1 MMFLSPYANAVCNPM
16 NVYNNRACH
25 VLPPIPQPEGPMYW
39 TQLPALQ
46 PTEPN
51 NIVQPML
58 SPPLF
63 NHPLVPIA
71 LTRVDLMDVE
81 ETGNWVHTFGNYK
94 GWTEASKYG
103 EQFKKNCIKGSTL
116 QQLNHAMLE
125 DNLAVKNLDHRK
137 ELIHTIQQLFNPG
150 NTIITPMMKPMST
163 PVMSYMEI
171 PSESGNGKV
180 QNPESEFGSQF
191 SNFLYSSNHSVR
203 SETETVHSH
212 FRASTPLTTRTEL
225 TSESGWSN
233 AGPGGPTF
241 RSSISVKSGQWS
253 MNCGPGIA
261 GEAMR
266 EQREKTMS
274 IRSVRRSRYTKLE
287 LTLQPDQIIKDNPNI
302 CYIDTIKRRLKK
314 FNFVAAEITALKDKP
329 FTYLLRFSENE
340 TAYAVFHS
348 AEELGFKLV
357 KKWPTRPSPSRPI
370 WYKNLANQK
379 ILSGK
384 AFSGEI
390 RGTLDAGKN
399 VLINQVKGRRAR
411 IIEMKKGKPETIG
424 WVSVHTPE
432 GDELLKQLTEL

>member
-1 MMFLSPYANAVCNPM
+1 
-16 NVYNNRACH
+16 
-25 VLPPIPQPEGPMYW
+25 MYW

-253 MNCGPGIA
+253 MNCGPDTM
-261 GEAMR
+261 GEAYDGWSIREMKAARKSAIVDKKKDVVIR
-266 EQREKTMS
+266 EQREETMS
-274 IRSVRRSRYTKLE
+274 IRSTRRSRYTQLV
-287 LTLQPDQIIKDNPNI
+287 LTLQPNQIIKDIPNV
-302 CYIDTIKRRLKK
+302 CYIDTIKWWLKK
-314 FNFVAAEITALKDKP
+314 FNFVAAEITPLKDPP
-329 FTYLLRFSENE
+329 FRYLLSFSESE
-340 TAYAVFHS
+340 TAHAVFHKS
-348 AEELGFKLV
+348 EELGFKLV
-357 KKWPTRPSPSRPI
+357 KKWPQRPRPSRPI
-370 WYKNLANQK
+370 WYKNLANQT
-379 ILSGK
+379 IFSGK
-384 AFSGEI
+384 AFTGGK

-424 WVSVHTPE
+424 WVTMYTGE
-432 GDELLKQLTEL
+432 GDQLLKQLSEL